1 MQIESHFK
9 IRGYHC
15 DSYGHMNNARYLE
28 LFEESRWQMLDQ
40 GDLVNQMKRLGLLFF
55 VVNIEVNYR
64 RPINDGSEIVILTSV
79 SDIGRKKMV
88 IKQEIWSPDQQIL
101 FSDASVNFVLFSEK
115 EKRAFSIDENVK
127 RLFEKFKHA

>member
-101 FSDASVNFVLFSEK
+101 FSDASVSFVLFSEK